1 MSELTNPQNAS
12 FSLALSG
19 GGVRA
24 LAFHLGVLRFLAELR
39 LMENVNHISSVS
51 GGSLVTGLI
60 FANSGARWPTSE
72 VFLTKVYPAIKD
84 KVCSRSLMRDSLAQL
99 LNPNNW
105 RYLLS
110 RANLVDKALA
120 QHWNLDFTLNELAPS
135 PTWSINATTAE
146 TGKRFRF
153 KEATIG
159 DYEVGYADA
168 ANLPVSTAV
177 AVSAAFPGGI
187 GPLALRTAAYQWK
200 KREWGQVPSE
210 AKLVDPDFSTLHLY
224 DGGVYDNLGL
234 EPLFDA
240 GTGKPKSECNV
251 IIALD
256 AGAPLA
262 QGFSA
267 IALNPWRL
275 KRVAD
280 IMADQARSL
289 RVRTFVDYLR
299 RTKAG
304 AFIQIDSPLFDHKT
318 DLNAGFACKFP
329 TTLRS
334 LSAVEFDRLAQHGY
348 AVAKRIRDEYGFGI
362 AESRTYEPTNESQ
375 SQTSSSGFPRA
386 S

>member
-24 LAFHLGVLRFLAELR
+24 VAFHLGVLRFFAELR

-60 FANSGARWPTSE
+60 FANSGARWPSSE
-72 VFLTKVYPAIKD
+72 AFITTVYPAVRD
-84 KVCSRSLMRDSLAQL
+84 KVCRRSLMRDGLAQL

-120 QHWNLDFTLNELAPS
+120 QHWNLDFNLSEIAPS

-187 GPLALRTAAYQWK
+187 GPLALRTADYLWK
-200 KREWGQVPSE
+200 KRYWGAPES
-210 AKLVDPDFSTLHLY
+210 ADTLVAPGFGTLHLY

-240 GTGKPKSECNV
+240 GTGKPKSEGNV

-289 RVRTFVDYLR
+289 RVRTFVEYLK
-299 RTKAG
+299 RTSAG
-304 AFIQIDSPLFDHKT
+304 AFIQIDSPLFDRVT
-318 DLNAGFACKFP
+318 DSVADFACTFP
-329 TTLRS
+329 TTLRR
-334 LSAVEFDRLAQHGY
+334 LSELEFDTLAGHGY
-348 AVAKRIRDEYGFGI
+348 SVAKRVHGMYGIGT
-362 AESRTYEPTNESQ
+362 AVTNTVEVSL
-375 SQTSSSGFPRA
+375 
-386 S
+386 